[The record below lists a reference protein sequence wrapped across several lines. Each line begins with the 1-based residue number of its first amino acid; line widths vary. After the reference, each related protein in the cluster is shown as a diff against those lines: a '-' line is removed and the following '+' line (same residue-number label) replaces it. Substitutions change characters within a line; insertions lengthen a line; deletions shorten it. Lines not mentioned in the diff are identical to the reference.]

1 MTQQIVDLNTQ
12 IQPAQPPLRLTP
24 LTSRIGATVE
34 GVDLRRPLPEETARA
49 LRAALNQR
57 RVLFFRDQPVTPTEQ
72 VAFARWFG
80 ELTPAHPLQGG
91 LDDAHPEVLVLDSER
106 YALGVG
112 DQAASTSY
120 NNRWHTDVTFSAEPP
135 AASVLAAKLLP
146 ETGGDTLWADLVGA
160 YRTLSA
166 PLQRA
171 LVGLV
176 AVHTARHTFERLRQ
190 TGGDERVQ
198 ALPPARHP
206 VVRIHPETGEPALF
220 VNPTFTSH
228 IEGLSHLESSA
239 LLSLLY
245 EHITLPE
252 HVVRWRWAPGDLA
265 IWDNRVTSHYAA
277 ADYQGR
283 RVMHRVTVAGD
294 APRGFE

>member
-1 MTQQIVDLNTQ
+1 MTQQIVDLNTSVSPGSYQ
-12 IQPAQPPLRLTP
+12 LTP
-24 LTSRIGATVE
+24 LTSRIGAVVS
-34 GVDLRRPLPEETARA
+34 GVNLRRPIREETARA

-57 RVLFFRDQPVTPTEQ
+57 RVLFFREQSISPTEQ
-72 VAFARWFG
+72 VRFARLFG

-112 DQAASTSY
+112 DQGVGTSY
-120 NNRWHTDVTFSAEPP
+120 NNRWHTDVTFSAAPP

-160 YRTLSA
+160 YQTLSA
-166 PLQRA
+166 PLKRA
-171 LVGLV
+171 LEGLT
-176 AVHTARHTFERLRQ
+176 AVHTARQTFERLRR
-190 TGGDERVQ
+190 TGGDEQLR
-198 ALPPARHP
+198 ALEPVRHP

-239 LLSLLY
+239 LLALLY

-252 HVVRWRWAPGDLA
+252 HVVRWRWAPHDLA

-277 ADYQGR
+277 ADYEGR
-283 RVMHRVTVAGD
+283 RVMHRVTIAGE
-294 APRGFE
+294 APRGFTA